1 MAKLVDITYS
11 QAIFEF
17 ALESDRL
24 DQIQKEF
31 DLFAQALEECP
42 EYFEII
48 KTPVINLE
56 EKKEIITETFKDSIS
71 EDLLSFLKIVLDKNR
86 GSDFLDIKHD
96 FDRRVD
102 EYKNILKASVES
114 VIPLTD
120 EQLGALS
127 QNLEKITGKQIVLI
141 SSINP
146 TLVGGLVVKMGDQII
161 DGSVKFKLEG
171 MLEGLTQIII

>member
-11 QAIFEF
+11 QAIFEY
-17 ALESDRL
+17 ALETDRL
-24 DQIQKEF
+24 EQIQKEF
-31 DLFAQALEECP
+31 DFFAQVLIDHP
-42 EYFEII
+42 DYFEII
-48 KTPVINLE
+48 KTPTVNFE
-56 EKKEIITETFKDSIS
+56 EKKAIITEAFKDSIS
-71 EDLLSFLKIVLDKNR
+71 EELLNFLKIVLDKRR
-86 GSDFLDIKHD
+86 GSELLKIKHD

-102 EYKNILKASVES
+102 EHNNVLKASVES

-127 QNLEKITGKQIVLI
+127 QNLEKITGKHVVLA

-146 TLVGGLVVKMGDQII
+146 ALVGGLVVKMGDQII
-161 DGSVKFKLEG
+161 DGSVKFKLES

>member
-11 QAIFEF
+11 QAIFEY
-17 ALESDRL
+17 ALESNRL
-24 DQIQKEF
+24 EQFQKEF
-31 DLFAQALEECP
+31 DFFAQALIDYP
-42 EYFEII
+42 DYFEII
-48 KTPVINLE
+48 KTPTINFE
-56 EKKEIITETFKDSIS
+56 EKKTIITEAFKDSIS
-71 EDLLSFLKIVLDKNR
+71 EEMLNFLKIVLDKKR
-86 GSDFLDIKHD
+86 GSELLNIKRD

-102 EYKNILKASVES
+102 EHNNILKASVES

-127 QNLEKITGKQIVLI
+127 QNLEKMTGKNIVLV

-146 TLVGGLVVKMGDQII
+146 ALVGGLVVKMGDQII
-161 DGSVKFKLEG
+161 DGSVKFKLES